1 MSRSRDGVTTVTLVV
16 LCQVF
21 HTLTL
26 AGIALFLPLIR
37 DDLQIS
43 FAQAGALSAAAT
55 LSYAAG
61 QIPAGY
67 LADRFGPRRLFFIGL
82 MGWSTLSLLLALVDA
97 YAAAIVSL
105 LFAGA
110 FRALIVSPGL
120 ALLSSWFPSDRRA
133 TAISLFMVGGFC
145 GNVVLALAG
154 PWLAMRVGWRWA
166 FVFFAALGIVA
177 ALGFGAFAREKSH
190 TAAGE
195 PIRIA
200 DALALLRHK
209 VLWVCS
215 AIQFVRFSV
224 ITAYNLWLPSL
235 LLTDRS
241 FSLGSTGLILAMS
254 AAFAAPSNALGGYVS
269 DRLRNPPLVI
279 GASLAILAC
288 TSVLLVQVEST
299 AALLLVI
306 ATSSVFAPLFFGPL
320 FFVPIE
326 VLGQRTAGTVV
337 GFANLFANIGGVATA
352 CTLGVVKDANGSF
365 TAGFNG
371 IGVLCAIGVAL
382 SAVLSR
388 VRTRALSAQSRVRE
402 AMAGAVKA
410 GV

>member
-1 MSRSRDGVTTVTLVV
+1 MSKSRGGATTVTLVV

-55 LSYAAG
+55 LSYAVG

-82 MGWSTLSLLLALVDA
+82 MGWSTLSLLLALVEA

-105 LFAGA
+105 LCAGA
-110 FRALIVSPGL
+110 FRALIFSPGL
-120 ALLSSWFPSDRRA
+120 ALLASWFPRDRRA

-166 FVFFAALGIVA
+166 FIFFAALGIAA
-177 ALGFGAFAREKSH
+177 ALAYGIFAREKPRSG
-190 TAAGE
+190 TAA

-215 AIQFVRFSV
+215 AIQVVRFSV

-241 FSLGSTGLILAMS
+241 FSLASTGLVLAMS

-299 AALLLVI
+299 VALLLVI

-326 VLGQRTAGTVV
+326 VLGQRTAGTVI
-337 GFANLFANIGGVATA
+337 GFANLFANIGGVITA
-352 CTLGVVKDANGSF
+352 YTLGVVKDANGSF
-365 TAGFNG
+365 TAGFIG

-382 SAVLSR
+382 SAVLAH
-388 VRTRALSAQSRVRE
+388 VRTRALNAQSRVRE
-402 AMAGAVKA
+402 SVTGAVKA
-410 GV
+410 GA

>member
-55 LSYAAG
+55 LSYAVG

-82 MGWSTLSLLLALVDA
+82 MGWSTLSLLLALAEA

-110 FRALIVSPGL
+110 FRALIFSPGL

-166 FVFFAALGIVA
+166 FIFFAALGIAA
-177 ALGFGAFAREKSH
+177 ALGFGAFAREKPR
-190 TAAGE
+190 TATTE

-241 FSLGSTGLILAMS
+241 FSLGSTGLVLAMS

-326 VLGQRTAGTVV
+326 VLGQRTAGTVI

-352 CTLGVVKDANGSF
+352 YTLGVVKDANGSF
-365 TAGFNG
+365 TAGFIG

-388 VRTRALSAQSRVRE
+388 VRTHALMAQTRVR
-402 AMAGAVKA
+402 APMAGAVKA